1 MRVQDTLESESKD
14 KYQSIADK
22 GIISI
27 AEKRRELSEN
37 EDQVNN
43 GNLAFNNL
51 VEMLKD
57 LTVSIN
63 ICNSIYGAVLNNSNS
78 IAYEVWKL
86 LTENDPYIYIDRS
99 KYRFVGSRYSTIR
112 KLLRARFNHSLLE

>member
-37 EDQVNN
+37 EDQVDN

-57 LTVSIN
+57 LTVRAES
-63 ICNSIYGAVLNNSNS
+63 VQ
-78 IAYEVWKL
+78 V
-86 LTENDPYIYIDRS
+86 DP
-99 KYRFVGSRYSTIR
+99 
-112 KLLRARFNHSLLE
+112 LEL